1 MLNEWQVK
9 CALTDGDRLN
19 GEKLN
24 RMGLCELAKEGFT
37 DQVIPSQIWG
47 SWRSRPCDCLR
58 KFYFNQKELDLRDSK
73 GLACWAEQERE
84 GRVREG
90 TGAGE
95 CKNLRA
101 IVRLLDFIL
110 GDLQSH
116 LKALSR
122 EMIWLASIWKASLWL
137 MCWTD
142 MGATAE
148 AGRPANRLVQ
158 VVVWSR
164 EVVVEMVSGRSLDR
178 VWKQSQLDLL
188 MGLKVATRR
197 TTFSS
202 WPKDMQGGGG
212 RRRWWVYVS
221 CWSGRWT
228 RNQEFVSENSEF
240 EMPVRHP
247 NRDLSGIWSG
257 SALKT

>member
-9 CALTDGDRLN
+9 YALTDGDRLN

-24 RMGLCELAKEGFT
+24 RMGLCGLAKEGFA
-37 DQVIPSQIWG
+37 DQVTLSQIWG
-47 SWRSRPCDCLR
+47 NWRSRPCDCLR
-58 KFYFNQKELDLRDSK
+58 GFYFSQKELGLRNSK

-90 TGAGE
+90 TGARE
-95 CKNLRA
+95 CKNLQA

-122 EMIWLASIWKASLWL
+122 EMTWFASIWKASFWL

-142 MGATAE
+142 MGE
-148 AGRPANRLVQ
+148 AGKAAQRLLQ

-164 EVVVEMVSGRSLDR
+164 EVVVEMVSGQSLDR

-188 MGLKVATRR
+188 MDSKVVSRR
-197 TTFSS
+197 TKVLVLT
-202 WPKDMQGGGG
+202 KGHA
-212 RRRWWVYVS
+212 RRRMWEEEVMSVCVMLEWEVD
-221 CWSGRWT
+221 
-228 RNQEFVSENSEF
+228 QE
-240 EMPVRHP
+240 P
-247 NRDLSGIWSG
+247 GICFWKFWIWD
-257 SALKT
+257 AC